1 MPAAITHYL
10 QVERV
15 VNGLKK
21 LHPGFEYNKN
31 AILWGAQGPDFILSH
46 RCLPGQSGE
55 SIKKYGAY
63 LQDEDI
69 NNYKIAFQD
78 LSQYNNLET
87 FHYLGADGD
96 ALYNELWKEVK
107 AE

>member
-31 AILWGAQGPDFILSH
+31 AILCYA
-46 RCLPGQSGE
+46 
-55 SIKKYGAY
+55 IK
-63 LQDEDI
+63 
-69 NNYKIAFQD
+69 YKIVIAF
-78 LSQYNNLET
+78 
-87 FHYLGADGD
+87 
-96 ALYNELWKEVK
+96 
-107 AE
+107 